1 MVKHDYMH
9 NISEEIKQDCK
20 FAVNMNCDKYNP
32 LTTKKIT
39 IISSKIK
46 KKKAIDHKSEPESQP
61 TTKRPTIKIKHP

>member
-32 LTTKKIT
+32 LTTKK
-39 IISSKIK
+39 KY
-46 KKKAIDHKSEPESQP
+46 
-61 TTKRPTIKIKHP
+61 